1 MKRINIIQ
9 LADCLAADCKVID
22 QDLKGEYNYDVT
34 AIRVLENLEDR
45 VSIQIYDMIRDMLLG
60 FEDGMQLEIADNLL
74 DFTVKHVIHT
84 TGCPSADYILEAC
97 YRWIAEEQGILDSHS
112 FAEIEEEIS

>member
-60 FEDGMQLEIADNLL
+60 FEDGMQLEIA
-74 DFTVKHVIHT
+74 
-84 TGCPSADYILEAC
+84 AC
-97 YRWIAEEQGILDSHS
+97 DSYDWLPIGRLHLGGVLPMDC
-112 FAEIEEEIS
+112 